1 MKRSAGFSLL
11 EVVVALGVSSVGLSA
26 VCAMLIATAAGTSSL
41 SQQATARWLGARLKA
56 EWSLAPD
63 ADPER
68 LATHGDPMV
77 CDHQLACSPTAFM
90 ARNYADWQRLVT
102 RMLPGG
108 SGHVCRDSTPGDGNP
123 ADPACDD
130 TGNRVIKVYWQPAG
144 RAGADALLLT
154 TVLEA

>member
-11 EVVVALGVSSVGLSA
+11 EVVIALGVSSVGLSA

-41 SQQATARWLGARLKA
+41 SQQATARWLRARPKA

-68 LATHGDPMV
+68 LATHGDTMV

-108 SGHVCRDSTPGDGNP
+108 SGHVCRDSTPGDGEGKV
-123 ADPACDD
+123 
-130 TGNRVIKVYWQPAG
+130 TRVPVG
-144 RAGADALLLT
+144 GLLGEAIRRIGEGKSVSSLFDIEGP
-154 TVLEA
+154 TV